1 MNNFLQILFLNPTD
15 KNNIPV
21 ALLYLLFFVGVVF
34 VIIKLANDNYLR
46 QILSR
51 VGLDRKKFD
60 NQTSNYSFSKS
71 NLFLQ
76 ISSIIL
82 VTLGLSILTNE
93 YLGSFNLA
101 QNFIGAFL
109 FYIIQ
114 VLSFTVFSSLIIN
127 TESSFLKHRLCYY
140 ELLSVCLF
148 PLILFSLYSPI
159 NLSVL
164 VLLVMLSSVFLIM
177 IRISIYLTSLISVF
191 HIILYI
197 CTLEITPILF
207 LLKFTFN

>member
-1 MNNFLQILFLNPTD
+1 M
-15 KNNIPV
+15 
-21 ALLYLLFFVGVVF
+21 
-34 VIIKLANDNYLR
+34 IIKLANDNYLR

-114 VLSFTVFSSLIIN
+114 VLSFTIFSSLIIN
-127 TESSFLKHRLCYY
+127 TESSFLKHRLSYY

>member
-1 MNNFLQILFLNPTD
+1 LNNFLQILFLNPTD

-127 TESSFLKHRLCYY
+127 TESSFLKHRLSYY